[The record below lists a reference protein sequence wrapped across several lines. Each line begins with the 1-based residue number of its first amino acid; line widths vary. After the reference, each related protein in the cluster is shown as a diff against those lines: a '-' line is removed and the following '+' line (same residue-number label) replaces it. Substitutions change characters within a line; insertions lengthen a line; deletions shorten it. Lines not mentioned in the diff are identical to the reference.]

1 MTIKKIID
9 GISWSLSCLHMNH
22 IELINGAGLGRI
34 KLLSTLLV
42 MFMHRLR
49 IVVYAPFV
57 RDIIGLLNGVYDQWR
72 KKDFTVGYSF
82 S

>member
-1 MTIKKIID
+1 
-9 GISWSLSCLHMNH
+9 MNH
-22 IELINGAGLGRI
+22 IELINGAGIGRI
-34 KLLSTLLV
+34 KLLSTLLI

-49 IVVYAPFV
+49 IVVYAPSV

-72 KKDFTVGYSF
+72 KKDFNVGYSF